1 MLIPWIEPG
10 ITAYKTIVITT
21 SLYELLTTLRYL
33 AFSAS
38 ILKKSFC
45 FKLMYD
51 TKFEYFGLLIKIRI
65 STINNLI

>member
-1 MLIPWIEPG
+1 MLIPGIEPG

-38 ILKKSFC
+38 ILKNHFV
-45 FKLMYD
+45 L
-51 TKFEYFGLLIKIRI
+51 
-65 STINNLI
+65 N